1 MSSPQF
7 AMIHQS
13 SIRELNAKGAPA
25 SALMVYAALCSYDFG
40 KDGKVW
46 PSMRSLAEWIGC
58 DLKKVLFAINWLTD
72 NGIVSRKRRK
82 ENRRANTYTLLRRA
96 LRWAGVVKK
105 DTETKKTKKKT
116 VGVWQKKKAPTER
129 TNKRRHVRLQ
139 NRPYKREH
147 SFYSAGK
154 QTGAPMKKVG
164 EWVGSV
170 LGGSETAPPR
180 PAPSLLKEWLERYGT
195 QNILVKMFGSEPLWD
210 EYDKN

>member
-1 MSSPQF
+1 MSSQPQF

-96 LRWAGVVKK
+96 LRWAGIAKK
-105 DTETKKTKKKT
+105 EPKEDAEKKNR
-116 VGVWQKKKAPTER
+116 KKAPTQR
-129 TNKRRHVRLQ
+129 VNKRRHSRLQ

-147 SFYSAGK
+147 SFS
-154 QTGAPMKKVG
+154 GAKVNSG
-164 EWVGSV
+164 GSMDKVAEWVGSV
-170 LGGSETAPPR
+170 LGGVKNTHPR
-180 PAPSLLKEWLERYGT
+180 PKPTLLKEWLERYGS
-195 QNILVKMFGSEPLWD
+195 QSILVEMFGSEPLWD
-210 EYDKN
+210 EYDKDKT

>member
-1 MSSPQF
+1 MSSQPQF

-72 NGIVSRKRRK
+72 NGIVKRKRRA

-96 LRWAGVVKK
+96 LRWAGVVKSE
-105 DTETKKTKKKT
+105 DNTEHETPKKAR
-116 VGVWQKKKAPTER
+116 KKAPTQR
-129 TNKRRHVRLQ
+129 GKNSSHSRLQ
-139 NRPYKREH
+139 KRTYRKEH
-147 SFYSAGK
+147 SFSPK
-154 QTGAPMKKVG
+154 HPESTSSVRRIG
-164 EWVGSV
+164 EWVSSI
-170 LGGSETAPPR
+170 LGGVETTVTKPTAHQ
-180 PAPSLLKEWLERYGT
+180 LKEWLERYAGQNLLVSVYGT
-195 QNILVKMFGSEPLWD
+195 EPLWD
-210 EYDKN
+210 EYEKS